1 MAENL
6 WLDPF
11 KCVWNDLT
19 DPLNNWERVRAE
31 ESQKVASMTISQVYD
46 YIQFIVESDW
56 RMQAYHSWI
65 MVSIFRIV
73 RVSGISAAAE
83 YKQAIIFI
91 LTKVKQR
98 LAGKTILKQG
108 ISMRSTKRHLIHC

>member
-11 KCVWNDLT
+11 NCVWKDLT
-19 DPLNNWERVRAE
+19 DPLDSWERVQEE
-31 ESQKVASMTISQVYD
+31 ESQKVASMTICQVFD

-73 RVSGISAAAE
+73 SVSGISAAAE

-98 LAGKTILKQG
+98 LAGKTSLKKG
-108 ISMRSTKRHLIHC
+108 EIDEVNKTKFQ

>member
-1 MAENL
+1 MVDNL

-11 KCVWNDLT
+11 NCVWKDLT
-19 DPLNNWERVRAE
+19 DPLDSWERVQEE
-31 ESQKVASMTISQVYD
+31 ESQKVASMSISQVFN

-56 RMQAYHSWI
+56 TMQAHHSWI

-98 LAGKTILKQG
+98 LAGKT
-108 ISMRSTKRHLIHC
+108 S